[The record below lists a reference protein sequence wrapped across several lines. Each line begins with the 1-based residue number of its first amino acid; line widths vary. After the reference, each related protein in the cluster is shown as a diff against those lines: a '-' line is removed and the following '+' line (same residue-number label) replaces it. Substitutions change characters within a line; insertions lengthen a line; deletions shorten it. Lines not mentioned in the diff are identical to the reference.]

1 MLTFDEAEHQY
12 QFNGVVKPSVTQVL
26 GALSDFS
33 LVPRDVLAAACAR
46 GSYVHTLTEYH
57 DQGDLDPTSIG
68 EYGGY
73 LDAWVKFCADH
84 DAKWDGIEVRGYSER
99 FGYAG
104 THDRHGTLR
113 GSRFVVDVKT
123 SVAPSNVWN
132 LQLAA
137 YRQLLAERD
146 PAWMLA
152 RLATVQL
159 RNDGTYKF
167 IEWSDQAAWPT
178 FLSLLT
184 LRNWSSK

>member
-1 MLTFDEAEHQY
+1 MLTFNEELHQY

-57 DQGDLDPTSIG
+57 DEGDLDHTSIG
-68 EYGGY
+68 EYAGY

-84 DAKWDGIEVRGYSER
+84 EAKWDGIEVRGYSER

-104 THDRHGTLR
+104 TLDRFGTLKC
-113 GSRFVVDVKT
+113 SRFVVDVKT
-123 SVAPSNVWN
+123 SVAASNVWN

-178 FLSLLT
+178 FLALLT
-184 LRNWSSK
+184 LKNWNSK